1 MAQNEY
7 GMKKIKN
14 PEVWMYVPNFSDVR
28 EVEYR
33 AAGHFTSKI
42 VTPQLK
48 KNIFFKPFWNTY
60 YHSNITYTYH
70 EFISSPVKM
79 QDEMRKGGHLVKILK
94 NCNSCTC
101 CLLDKWLKSVMING
115 FLCKRRKL
123 RFVQLSFHSGCF
135 GKIQSY
141 WTFDPLLQQSGG
153 SRASEFT
160 RENNI
165 SK

>member
-1 MAQNEY
+1 
-7 GMKKIKN
+7 
-14 PEVWMYVPNFSDVR
+14 MYVPNFRDVR

-48 KNIFFKPFWNTY
+48 KTYFLNPFEI
-60 YHSNITYTYH
+60 HITYTTYH

-101 CLLDKWLKSVMING
+101 CLLDK
-115 FLCKRRKL
+115 
-123 RFVQLSFHSGCF
+123 
-135 GKIQSY
+135 
-141 WTFDPLLQQSGG
+141 
-153 SRASEFT
+153 
-160 RENNI
+160 
-165 SK
+165 

>member
-1 MAQNEY
+1 MAWRK
-7 GMKKIKN
+7 MKTKSMN
-14 PEVWMYVPNFSDVR
+14 VCNFKDVR
-28 EVEYR
+28 QVEYTR
-33 AAGHFTSKI
+33 ALYVLQKLSH
-42 VTPQLK
+42 LNEK

-60 YHSNITYTYH
+60 YIYLPWIHFLVPLKCKIRWWGR
-70 EFISSPVKM
+70 E
-79 QDEMRKGGHLVKILK
+79 GGHLVKILK